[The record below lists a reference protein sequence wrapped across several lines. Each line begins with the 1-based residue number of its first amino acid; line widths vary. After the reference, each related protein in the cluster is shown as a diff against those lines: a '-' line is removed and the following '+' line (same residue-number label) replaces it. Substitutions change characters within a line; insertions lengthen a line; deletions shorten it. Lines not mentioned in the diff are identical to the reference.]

1 MPANTNP
8 TKPFWQSKAVW
19 LNVSA
24 AALTIF
30 VEYDNPVVIAQAL
43 ALANVVLRFF
53 TSTAVSPSLR

>member
-1 MPANTNP
+1 MSANTNP
-8 TKPFWQSKAVW
+8 AKPFWRSKAVW

-30 VEYDNPVVIAQAL
+30 IEYDNPLVIAQAL
-43 ALANVVLRFF
+43 ALANIVLRFF